1 MGLITENPERYPE
14 SSDIY
19 VGLMAIEQMWATHA
33 LQEWALSGINK
44 YRNSRKFKKAMN
56 KIRKESGVFWVIT
69 SKLDDREY
77 NKQTG
82 RSYRTHG
89 GGYPSQKDA
98 AYCLQ
103 ILIMSGLMNPDCTVI
118 CKQTDELRLTKEHW
132 RRKEKEHWSRK
143 EIEEKVEKGELTM
156 KDYSKGGVTWNDIH
170 ASQLNALDN
179 ASKRLEK

>member
-19 VGLMAIEQMWATHA
+19 VGMMAIEQMWATHA

-69 SKLDDREY
+69 SKMDDREY

-82 RSYRTHG
+82 RSYLTHG
-89 GGYPSQKDA
+89 GGYPSQSDA

-103 ILIMSGLMNPDCTVI
+103 IFIMSGLMNPDCTVI
-118 CKQTDELRLTKEHW
+118 CKQTDEPRLTKEHW
-132 RRKEKEHWSRK
+132 RRKE
-143 EIEEKVEKGELTM
+143 IEEKIEKGELTI
-156 KDYSKGGVTWNDIH
+156 KDYSKGAVTFNDIC
-170 ASQLNALDN
+170 ASELNALDI
-179 ASKRLEK
+179 ASKRLDK